1 MSKILGKLKKIG
13 KTSKKLVEKIDH
25 SSKLRVNIP
34 AGLAS
39 AAPPLGSQLGQRNIN
54 IEKFCKDFNNRTG
67 DIKEGIPLPCRVKV
81 KSDRSYDLII
91 HKPPTTYYLK
101 QAAGIQKG
109 KIKKGEVAGKI
120 TLKHL
125 YEIAKIKL
133 EDPPNA
139 LLNLEQMCQM
149 IVGIA
154 RTCGIEIVREIDP
167 EEYRQFLKNRE
178 AEVLRYREQLELAK
192 ESKVLRT
199 N

>member
-1 MSKILGKLKKIG
+1 MSQTLEVKK
-13 KTSKKLVEKIDH
+13 KTNIVNKKKLMIK
-25 SSKLRVNIP
+25 
-34 AGLAS
+34 
-39 AAPPLGSQLGQRNIN
+39 RNI
-54 IEKFCKDFNNRTG
+54 IIDKFCKDFNSRTA

-81 KSDRSYDLII
+81 KSDRSYDLVI

-109 KIKKGEVAGKI
+109 RIKKGEIAGKI

-125 YEIAKIKL
+125 YEIAKIKI

-139 LLNLEQMCQM
+139 LLTLEQMCQM

-167 EEYRQFLKNRE
+167 DEYRQFLKDRE
-178 AEVLRYREQLELAK
+178 AVITEYREQLQLAK
-192 ESKVLRT
+192 ESKILRT

>member
-1 MSKILGKLKKIG
+1 MSKVMRKVKKMGKMG
-13 KTSKKLVEKIDH
+13 KKLVEKIDH

-54 IEKFCKDFNNRTG
+54 IEKFCKDFNKRTS

-81 KSDRSYDLII
+81 KSDRSYNLVI
-91 HKPPTTYYLK
+91 HNPPATYYLK

-120 TLKHL
+120 TFKHL

-167 EEYRQFLKNRE
+167 EEYKQFLKDRE
-178 AEVLRYREQLELAK
+178 AVVVDFREKLQLAK
-192 ESKVLRT
+192 ESKLLRT